1 MERGRGAKVSA
12 SDMSG
17 AKNLPTSQFIA
28 SKCRMC
34 YLGADGGQVSEA
46 QTPNLAGRR

>member
-1 MERGRGAKVSA
+1 MERGGGEKVSA
-12 SDMSG
+12 CDIG
-17 AKNLPTSQFIA
+17 DAKNLPTSQFIA